1 MTSIEPIQPLCVA
14 VGEPLT
20 LSSGECLYGKCEA
33 RKFLLIVTLRLSKEL
48 MLFIFSYIYVLL
60 FRPVAVT
67 AATSLPLELPFA
79 PFSPALPFAPLGA
92 AELFWVLL
100 SHRQL
105 PTTHARAGCAPKYT
119 WKN

>member
-1 MTSIEPIQPLCVA
+1 M
-14 VGEPLT
+14 
-20 LSSGECLYGKCEA
+20 
-33 RKFLLIVTLRLSKEL
+33 IVTLRLSKEL

-60 FRPVAVT
+60 FRPIAVT